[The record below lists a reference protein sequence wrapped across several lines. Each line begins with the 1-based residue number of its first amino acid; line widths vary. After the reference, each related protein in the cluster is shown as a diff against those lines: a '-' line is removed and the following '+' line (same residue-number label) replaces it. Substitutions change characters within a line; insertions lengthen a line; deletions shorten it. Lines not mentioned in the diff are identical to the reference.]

1 MGLFQICTKVC
12 GDIRNF
18 VFVAGINDTG
28 DKLLT
33 GVSDTGD
40 NTLSRVHIN
49 SMTPV
54 INLSPVTTTLAKVIA
69 GNNDTG
75 DNLSLVTATE
85 AINYHW

>member
-1 MGLFQICTKVC
+1 
-12 GDIRNF
+12 
-18 VFVAGINDTG
+18 VFIARINDTG

-54 INLSPVTTTLAKVIA
+54 QFIA

-75 DNLSLVTATE
+75 DILSPVTSMQ
-85 AINYHW
+85 AINFHRCQLHG